1 MKPPPAAAVVALHH
15 DQLRESARRNNSKAL
30 LRAMAHGTGRE
41 HVKLRRLRRL
51 FLTASI
57 F

>member
-1 MKPPPAAAVVALHH
+1 VVALHH

-41 HVKLRRLRRL
+41 HVKLRRLRRV